1 MSEPSFF
8 SDTLTLVQVAGYV
21 VAVIFGL
28 CALVPTILHL
38 IDFEGHCL
46 LFTNGTWQAS
56 DGQFVADWGSQFYC
70 DYNIFWSFFSV
81 LIALTQLV
89 IFAKNAKR
97 NTSKGF
103 LTVLGD
109 LVVCTLVCI
118 LVFAGAVMTSVGY
131 NRWCDAILQRF
142 TECED
147 AASPTTG
154 IDRKDGINTAH
165 FYIHYGIIQVLWS
178 LVMLANMG
186 SVEPLRVKQIYF
198 SAPRLRHQSLHG
210 QGARKAM
217 WRPFSTSHLALA
229 SERSNSSVLLYLR
242 IPTSPV
248 NRIM

>member
-165 FYIHYGIIQVLWS
+165 FYIHYGIIQFGAWSCWPTWVALSLFVLS
-178 LVMLANMG
+178 
-186 SVEPLRVKQIYF
+186 RFI
-198 SAPRLRHQSLHG
+198 SLH
-210 QGARKAM
+210 QDYVIRVSMAR
-217 WRPFSTSHLALA
+217 
-229 SERSNSSVLLYLR
+229 ERARLCGDPSQLL
-242 IPTSPV
+242 T
-248 NRIM
+248 